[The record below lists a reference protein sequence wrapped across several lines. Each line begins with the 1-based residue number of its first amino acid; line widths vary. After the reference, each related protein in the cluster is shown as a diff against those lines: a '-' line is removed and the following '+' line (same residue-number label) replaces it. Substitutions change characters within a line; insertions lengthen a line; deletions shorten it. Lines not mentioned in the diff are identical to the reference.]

1 MSSLNAY
8 QAALGEAVYRRQRRR
23 AITRRST
30 APEQRQ
36 RRADQRANHPRPDW
50 MADPDRLPRQPP
62 RPVPHP
68 TPVGEWARR
77 QRSAATG

>member
-1 MSSLNAY
+1 MSSPNAY
-8 QAALGEAVYRRQRRR
+8 QAALGEAVYRPQRRR
-23 AITRRST
+23 AITRRKPAT
-30 APEQRQ
+30 GPRQARTGAPTT
-36 RRADQRANHPRPDW
+36 RPDW
-50 MADPDRLPRQPP
+50 MADPSALPRQPP